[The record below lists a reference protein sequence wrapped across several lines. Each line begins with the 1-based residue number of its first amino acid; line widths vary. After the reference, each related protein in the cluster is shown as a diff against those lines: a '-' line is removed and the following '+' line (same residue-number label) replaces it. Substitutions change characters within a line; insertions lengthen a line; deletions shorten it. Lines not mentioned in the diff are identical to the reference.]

1 MSVVAILSDIHANL
15 PALEAVLGDA
25 DHLGCEKIWSLGDQV
40 GYGGSPN
47 ECLGLLRERD
57 AVCVMGNHDAAVVNL
72 EDAHWFNSY
81 ARAAVEWTRLNL
93 TGENLVYLVG
103 LPDSRV
109 VGDHHLLVHGAP
121 DNRSRYLYP
130 GVDLLN
136 EACLLEVSRAAEICF
151 YGHTHLPMV
160 SNQERVWH
168 GNACK
173 VDLSSNGPYFINPGS
188 VGQPRDNNPD
198 AAWLLLDT
206 DAHHVEFRRVVY
218 DIDRAERLIH
228 EAGLPDRLAERLGC
242 GQ

>member
-25 DHLGCEKIWSLGDQV
+25 DRLGCEKIWSLGDQV

-47 ECLGLLRERD
+47 KCLDLLRERD

-72 EDAHWFNSY
+72 EDVRWFNSN

-93 TGENLVYLVG
+93 TGENLEYLVG

-109 VGDHHLLVHGAP
+109 VHGHHLLVHGAP
-121 DNRSRYLYP
+121 DNRSRYLLP
-130 GVDLLN
+130 GVDLFN
-136 EACLLEVSRAAEICF
+136 EACLLEASGVAEMCF

-160 SNQERVWH
+160 SNQEKTWQ
-168 GNACK
+168 GSAGM
-173 VDLSSNGPYFINPGS
+173 VDLSADGPYFINPGS
-188 VGQPRDNNPD
+188 VGQPRDNNPN

-206 DAHHVEFRRVVY
+206 VTRRIEFHRVAY
-218 DIDRAERLIH
+218 DIERAESLIH
-228 EAGLPDRLAERLGC
+228 AAGLPGRLAERLGC